1 MERVSNVTFLVL
13 LWFICFPVFLGS
25 LLGSVIAK
33 RFGTNKTRL
42 LQLFVLIFCASW
54 FLGAFQALYLHQGA
68 ILAPTTNIDAFGPD
82 GANNEIW
89 AQVVIVWPLMFIGAL
104 VSFWVSHIR
113 SAPWK
118 THLPQ
123 NRMAS
128 K

>member
-33 RFGTNKTRL
+33 RFGTNKT
-42 LQLFVLIFCASW
+42 SW

-68 ILAPTTNIDAFGPD
+68 ILAPTTNIHAFGPD

-104 VSFWVSHIR
+104 VSFWVSNR
-113 SAPWK
+113 RNAPWK